1 MDVSFGRKALRAF
14 KIARAYLYYAL
25 PHRSHR
31 KPFHWRMPEDVIWS
45 WLGSGSGPVW
55 ATAKTPA
62 ILNTYWTD
70 ISLWKLMEIEGKLY
84 IISAFKRIF
93 SNHWKR
99 LWYILTS
106 ESTAVLSFVL
116 QHIVYPLPCRFQLLH
131 IHAEPQCSFPA
142 HVSSQQW
149 FRIKLHRPEYLRL
162 TRALGKWRL
171 TYPHHTHFLRVVH
184 ALFGFCRRRKPI
196 LISGASAGKLASES
210 LHRSWVK
217 GVVPQMLCQFPRTN
231 PALSYREIQLEGC
244 NLSKRDNHNYT
255 RWLLGCVNLVIW
267 CYLDLF
273 VTIRTFANRTSLC
286 SKSRVPGQGMQVC
299 FCPARNAF
307 KKTAWRI
314 QSASGDLLMQFA
326 ASVTEFIHWLPIP
339 FPNNV
344 SGYPQKL
351 IIFGAGLSNFTWQ

>member
-1 MDVSFGRKALRAF
+1 
-14 KIARAYLYYAL
+14 
-25 PHRSHR
+25 
-31 KPFHWRMPEDVIWS
+31 
-45 WLGSGSGPVW
+45 
-55 ATAKTPA
+55 
-62 ILNTYWTD
+62 
-70 ISLWKLMEIEGKLY
+70 MEIDGNWWKFIY
-84 IISAFKRIF
+84 IYYISFQTYFLESLKAALI
-93 SNHWKR
+93 HV
-99 LWYILTS
+99 LTS

-116 QHIVYPLPCRFQLLH
+116 QQIVYPLPRFQLLH

-217 GVVPQMLCQFPRTN
+217 GVVPQILCQFPRTN

-255 RWLLGCVNLVIW
+255 LGCVNLVIW

-299 FCPARNAF
+299 LCPARNAF

-314 QSASGDLLMQFA
+314 QSASGDLLM
-326 ASVTEFIHWLPIP
+326 
-339 FPNNV
+339 
-344 SGYPQKL
+344 
-351 IIFGAGLSNFTWQ
+351 

>member
-62 ILNTYWTD
+62 ILNMYWTD
-70 ISLWKLMEIEGKLY
+70 ISLWKLMEIY
-84 IISAFKRIF
+84 IYIYYISFQTYFLESLKAALI
-93 SNHWKR
+93 HV
-99 LWYILTS
+99 LTS

-116 QHIVYPLPCRFQLLH
+116 QQIVYPLPRFQLLH

-210 LHRSWVK
+210 LHL
-217 GVVPQMLCQFPRTN
+217 P
-231 PALSYREIQLEGC
+231 
-244 NLSKRDNHNYT
+244 
-255 RWLLGCVNLVIW
+255 
-267 CYLDLF
+267 
-273 VTIRTFANRTSLC
+273 
-286 SKSRVPGQGMQVC
+286 PGYGTH
-299 FCPARNAF
+299 AH
-307 KKTAWRI
+307 
-314 QSASGDLLMQFA
+314 L
-326 ASVTEFIHWLPIP
+326 
-339 FPNNV
+339 
-344 SGYPQKL
+344 
-351 IIFGAGLSNFTWQ
+351 